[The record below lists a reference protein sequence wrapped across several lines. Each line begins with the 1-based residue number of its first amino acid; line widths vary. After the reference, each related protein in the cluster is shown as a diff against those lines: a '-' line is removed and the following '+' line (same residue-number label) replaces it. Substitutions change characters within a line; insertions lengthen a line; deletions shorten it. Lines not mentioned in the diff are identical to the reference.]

1 MILVDTS
8 IWVDHLRSS
17 DQALSSIL
25 EEGMVACHPWI
36 IGELAL
42 GSIKERSEFL
52 QMLGLLPQ
60 VDVVEQRK
68 VMAFIERHRLFQRG
82 IGWVDAQIL
91 VSAASW
97 PCRIWTR
104 DKRLADAA
112 QDLGILWAKP
122 ATTE

>member
-8 IWVDHLRSS
+8 VWVDHLRSS
-17 DQALSSIL
+17 DQTLSSLL

-36 IGELAL
+36 LGELAL
-42 GSIKERSEFL
+42 GSIKKRPEFL

-68 VMAFIERHRLFQRG
+68 VMAFIERHTLYQRG
-82 IGWVDAQIL
+82 IGWVDAQLL

-97 PCRIWTR
+97 PCRLWSR
-104 DKRLADAA
+104 DKRLAELAKE
-112 QDLGILWAKP
+112 QGIGWVK
-122 ATTE
+122 ER